1 MSSTWPYKGRS
12 GIPEAIGVCTKT
24 TDGGK
29 TWKAVLAVSE
39 NTGVTDVAFDPRNP
53 NVLYATAYQRRR
65 HVWTL
70 IDGGPESGIYR
81 SMDGGQS
88 WRKINKGLPDGDKGR
103 IGLAV
108 SPVNPDVVYATVE
121 AARGQSGFYRSE
133 NGGESW
139 AKRSA
144 YIASSPPY
152 YQELVADPHVF
163 DRIYAMDTL
172 IHVSDDGGKTFRPLG
187 EQWKHVDNHAL
198 WIDPQD
204 SDHLIIGCDGG
215 LYETW
220 DQGQSYHYS
229 ANLPITQFYKI
240 AVDNDVPF
248 YNVHGA
254 GLTHQISQGFGP
266 VQLTGSRSSTPL

>member
-1 MSSTWPYKGRS
+1 
-12 GIPEAIGVCTKT
+12 
-24 TDGGK
+24 
-29 TWKAVLAVSE
+29 
-39 NTGVTDVAFDPRNP
+39 
-53 NVLYATAYQRRR
+53 
-65 HVWTL
+65 
-70 IDGGPESGIYR
+70 
-81 SMDGGQS
+81 
-88 WRKINKGLPDGDKGR
+88 
-103 IGLAV
+103 
-108 SPVNPDVVYATVE
+108 
-121 AARGQSGFYRSE
+121 
-133 NGGESW
+133 
-139 AKRSA
+139 
-144 YIASSPPY
+144 
-152 YQELVADPHVF
+152 
-163 DRIYAMDTL
+163 MDTL

-187 EQWKHVDNHAL
+187 KRWKHVDNHAL

-254 GLTHQISQGFGP
+254 GLTHQISQGFGR

>member
-1 MSSTWPYKGRS
+1 M
-12 GIPEAIGVCTKT
+12 
-24 TDGGK
+24 
-29 TWKAVLAVSE
+29 
-39 NTGVTDVAFDPRNP
+39 GVTDVAFDPRNP

-81 SMDGGQS
+81 SMDGSQS
-88 WRKINKGLPDGDKGR
+88 WRKINKGLPDRDKGR

-187 EQWKHVDNHAL
+187 KRWKHVDNHAL